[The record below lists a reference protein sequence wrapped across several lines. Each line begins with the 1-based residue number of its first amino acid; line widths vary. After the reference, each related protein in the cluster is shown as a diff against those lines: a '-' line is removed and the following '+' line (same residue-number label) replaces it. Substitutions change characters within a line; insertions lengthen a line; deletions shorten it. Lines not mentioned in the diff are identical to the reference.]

1 MRDRIWFIIRLLSFI
16 AFLGFIYVGILFA
29 FKPET
34 FTEKSISPD
43 SAFWHSL
50 ALAFM
55 ATVSVLALLVV
66 INPKKYLD
74 MLLPLAI
81 GKFVSSLSSF
91 YWYMYFNASFLM
103 FNVLTDGI
111 IALTALI
118 LYSIAKIHALNS

>member
-1 MRDRIWFIIRLLSFI
+1 MEDKIWFIIRSLSFI
-16 AFLGFIYVGILFA
+16 AFLGFIFVEILFA
-29 FKPET
+29 FKPEI
-34 FTEKSISPD
+34 FTEKLISPD

-81 GKFVSSLSSF
+81 GKFVSSFSSL
-91 YWYMYFNASFLM
+91 YWYAHFNANFLM

-118 LYSIAKIHALNS
+118 LYSIAKTHA

>member
-1 MRDRIWFIIRLLSFI
+1 MIRDKFWFIIRLLSLI
-16 AFLGFIYVGILFA
+16 AFLGFIYTGVLFA
-29 FKPET
+29 LKPEI
-34 FTEKSISPD
+34 FTGRLISPD

-55 ATVSVLALLVV
+55 ATVSVLALLVT

-81 GKFVSSLSSF
+81 GKFVSSFSSL
-91 YWYMYFNASFLM
+91 YWYIHFNVNFLM

-111 IALTALI
+111 IALIALI
-118 LYSIAKIHALNS
+118 LYSIVKIHKL

>member
-1 MRDRIWFIIRLLSFI
+1 MEDKIWLIIRLLSFI
-16 AFLGFIYVGILFA
+16 AFLGFIFVGILFA
-29 FKPET
+29 FKPEI
-34 FTEKSISPD
+34 FTEKLISPD

-81 GKFVSSLSSF
+81 GKFVSSFSSL
-91 YWYMYFNASFLM
+91 YWYTHFNANFLM

-118 LYSIAKIHALNS
+118 LYNIAKTHT